1 MVIND
6 YVVMS
11 KSWATDADDYRR
23 SELAERV
30 AHVIDAVRR
39 RGDEAVYEYALR
51 TDGWVADDFRL
62 SAREI
67 DACIDQVST
76 AALEEMRFAQD
87 QLARFAEAQRASLQ
101 DVEIE
106 TLPGVRLGHRHIPLG
121 SVGAYVPA
129 GRDVPAAALT
139 SVVAAR
145 AAGVE
150 RVAVCAPP
158 HDGRLVA
165 HVVAAM
171 RLAGVDEIY
180 ALGGVHAVAALAFGT
195 ESIPRVDL
203 IIGSGDTLLVE
214 AQRQLLG
221 KVGIEVFVGPPEIL
235 VVADETADPGQVAAD
250 LLAEAA
256 HDPEARAVL
265 VTTSPG
271 LAARMPD
278 EIERRL
284 HALRR
289 SRAAEAAWRRQ
300 GAIHLAASPDD
311 VCAIVDRHAFE
322 HVEILTADPQ
332 WYLERLRN
340 YGALFLGAG
349 AAAAGG
355 EAALGVNH
363 TAPTGRAARFSG
375 GLSVGRFLKTV
386 TTFDLRAAR
395 DEQAGGVHAL
405 PSLP

>member
-1 MVIND
+1 
-6 YVVMS
+6 MS

-158 HDGRLVA
+158 HDGTLVA

-289 SRAAEAAWRRQ
+289 SGAAEAAWRRQ

-386 TTFDLRAAR
+386 TTCDLRAAR
-395 DEQAGGVHAL
+395 DEQAGDVHAL